1 MKSVSRQSQVKGG
14 VKNCHLLFMRE
25 QFGSDPNA
33 LGACRVMKG
42 REISEFLNSAQ
53 NALGNENRPAKI
65 FSTVND
71 AMSDRFD
78 FQLFFATKKF
88 NDPKQCSVMIRARNF
103 FTVTETFQVGHLK
116 ARTRHD

>member
-1 MKSVSRQSQVKGG
+1 LV
-14 VKNCHLLFMRE
+14 LIWE

-33 LGACRVMKG
+33 LGTCRVMKG
-42 REISEFLNSAQ
+42 REVSEFLDSPQ
-53 NALGNENRPAKI
+53 NALGDENRAAKI

-88 NDPKQCSVMIRARNF
+88 NDPKQCSVMIRASHF
-103 FTVTETFQVGHLK
+103 FTVTETFQVGHLQ
-116 ARTRHD
+116 AGAMGY